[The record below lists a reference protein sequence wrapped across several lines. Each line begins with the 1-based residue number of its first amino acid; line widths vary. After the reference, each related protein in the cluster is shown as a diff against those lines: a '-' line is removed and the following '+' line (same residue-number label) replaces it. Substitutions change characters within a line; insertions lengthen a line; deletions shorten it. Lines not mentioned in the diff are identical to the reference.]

1 VEKASQYLAEALQ
14 QAVDRSAHREAIGL
28 YERALKALQRL
39 PSDRSAKVAID
50 VRHVAILPL
59 LALGEMD
66 RMVETMR
73 QADELARI
81 HGDKRQQVWAA
92 SQLSFALWLI
102 GEHQTRLQ
110 SAEESVRLTNDLDD
124 FALDLFARFMQA
136 LLLHVTGAVR
146 DAAEIYTAIV
156 TSLTGERELNRFGW
170 PGIASIMTLGFLT
183 WSLVMLGEFE
193 RARQA
198 ASRAMALVDRIRDH
212 ESVVAYS
219 KAYAYWGFGLYQS
232 ATGQVQAAIDSF
244 EAASLIVRQTDTFI
258 IISPH
263 WLAGAY
269 SQGGRASDAMTLLL
283 DAEDDMARSSSGLF
297 PFRVHHY
304 MALAE
309 THLALGAVAEA
320 RSAIGR
326 AQEIAEHTGE
336 IAHLAQVF
344 RLRGNIEAADRAS
357 DLGAARGFYERAIEL
372 ARPRGLRPLVA
383 QCLAGMAEAWQVEGD
398 VATAA
403 DYRAQ
408 AQRIFD
414 ELKVLS
420 SPSL

>member
-1 VEKASQYLAEALQ
+1 MNGISPTLNPGG
-14 QAVDRSAHREAIGL
+14 RSGL
-28 YERALKALQRL
+28 IR
-39 PSDRSAKVAID
+39 P
-50 VRHVAILPL
+50 P
-59 LALGEMD
+59 
-66 RMVETMR
+66 VETMR
-73 QADELARI
+73 QADELARV

-124 FALDLFARFMQA
+124 FALDLFARFIQA

-146 DAAEIYTAIV
+146 DATEIYTAIV

-244 EAASLIVRQTDTFI
+244 EAASLIVRQTDTVI
-258 IISPH
+258 PISPH
-263 WLAGAY
+263 WLAWAY
-269 SQGGRASDAMTLLL
+269 TQGGRASDALALLL
-283 DAEDDMARSSSGLF
+283 DAEKEMACSSSGLF
-297 PFRVHHY
+297 PYRVHHY

-320 RSAIGR
+320 RTAIGR
-326 AQEIAEHTGE
+326 AQKIAEHTGE
-336 IAHLAQVF
+336 LPTWLRSFGLGVASKRPIVHPICALPAPFMNAPSNSPVPEVCARWLLNVWLAWR
-344 RLRGNIEAADRAS
+344 RL
-357 DLGAARGFYERAIEL
+357 
-372 ARPRGLRPLVA
+372 
-383 QCLAGMAEAWQVEGD
+383 GMSKVMLL
-398 VATAA
+398 TAA
-403 DYRAQ
+403 DYKAQ
-408 AQRIFD
+408 AQLVFD